1 MLAAQDNEEP
11 HINLMPL
18 IDVVFVIL
26 VMFIIIAPILEIDRI
41 DLAQAGSAPFKET
54 IAAQDNSPISI
65 SVDQHDT
72 IFLNKQKVSIAQL
85 SEGLIRAKQR
95 NPKDIPQLFQD
106 KNAHFGT
113 YQAVKNAIENAGFEQ
128 LDIILEPSHP

>member
-1 MLAAQDNEEP
+1 MIAAQENEEP

-41 DLAQAGSAPFKET
+41 DLAQAAGSSFKET
-54 IAAQDNSPISI
+54 LCVQENSPISI
-65 SVDQHDT
+65 SVDEHDT

-85 SEGLIRAKQR
+85 KERLQRAKER
-95 NPKDIPQLFQD
+95 APKDIPQLFQD
-106 KNAHFGT
+106 KKAHFGT
-113 YQAVKNAIENAGFEQ
+113 YQEVKNAIENAGFEQ